1 MIDLITTRA
10 DVDEQIAAYAR
21 LLIAGIV
28 QATRD
33 LAVPPSESE
42 RRREININDDAVE
55 SLQFFFGRRRKLF
68 EHYCHLIGIEPD
80 AYRRN
85 LENGRAMD
93 VKFPLYTDQHFRAMR
108 LRIRWWKAC
117 REAVAK
123 AEATT

>member
-10 DVDEQIAAYAR
+10 DVDEETAAYAR
-21 LLIAGIV
+21 VLIAGIV

-33 LAVPPSESE
+33 LALPPSETE
-42 RRREININDDAVE
+42 QRREMNINDDALE
-55 SLQFFFGRRRKLF
+55 SLQFFYGKRSKLF
-68 EHYCHLIGIEPD
+68 EYYCHLIGIEAD

-108 LRIRWWKAC
+108 MRIRWWKVA
-117 REAVAK
+117 REAAAA
-123 AEATT
+123 AEAAA